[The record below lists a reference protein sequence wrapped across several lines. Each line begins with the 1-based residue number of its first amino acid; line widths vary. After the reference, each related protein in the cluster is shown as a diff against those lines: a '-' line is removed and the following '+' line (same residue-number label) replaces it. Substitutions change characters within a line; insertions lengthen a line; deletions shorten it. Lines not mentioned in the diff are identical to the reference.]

1 MRKVGFERQG
11 NATYLVYELGPED
24 AIDSMSLGMLMNN
37 RIPGFAATVF
47 TQMDNIKQVKCDV
60 TARVPADQYLLGMI
74 NKKRLLGVF
83 RGIIQAYLSA
93 EDYMIDANAIQL
105 ELSSIFS
112 DVASG
117 ETVMICIPV
126 AVEGAAEPDLRS
138 FLRNILFS
146 AQYDERENR
155 DYVAQIM
162 SYLNGTPA
170 FSIHEFKD
178 LLDYVSLTPAVPVTD
193 SVVLDSQREGYA
205 VTNFPETSYRTAPE
219 PERPLEPPMPAPA
232 PPPEEPAEEVS
243 EEDKISLFYLLQHYN
258 KENAAIYKQ
267 QKERKKSEKESK
279 KAEKKNGKKEPEP
292 KAAART
298 FAVPGQGTPP
308 APIVKTEQPPA
319 PKEVQQTP
327 KQPGGYPGAAKP
339 GPVQPGRYPGTAQ
352 PGPVQPG
359 GYPGAVQSGPIQPG
373 GYPGA
378 VQSGPVQPGGY
389 PGTAQPGP
397 VQPGGYPGAA
407 KPGGYP
413 GAVQSGPVQPGG
425 YPGAAKPGPVQ
436 PGGYPGAAKPG
447 PVQPGGYPGAAQ
459 PGGYPGPVQSAPV
472 STEKEET
479 LYFPKDTGDETL
491 FMGQEGQQSRLI
503 PQLIRKRNGE
513 KILIQKPVFRVGR
526 DSDFND
532 YAIIE
537 NRFVGHGHCH
547 ILCRG
552 GEYFVVDDNS
562 KNGTLVNGT
571 PIVPGEEVKIMHG
584 DVICL
589 ADEEFEFK
597 LF

>member
-219 PERPLEPPMPAPA
+219 PVRPLEPPMPAPA
-232 PPPEEPAEEVS
+232 PPPEEPTEEVS

-327 KQPGGYPGAAKP
+327 KQPGGYPGT
-339 GPVQPGRYPGTAQ
+339 VQS
-352 PGPVQPG
+352 GPVQPG
-359 GYPGAVQSGPIQPG
+359 GYPGAAKPGPVQPG

-389 PGTAQPGP
+389 PG
-397 VQPGGYPGAA
+397 
-407 KPGGYP
+407 
-413 GAVQSGPVQPGG
+413 AVQSGPI
-425 YPGAAKPGPVQ
+425 Q

-571 PIVPGEEVKIMHG
+571 PVVPGEEVKIKHG

>member
-219 PERPLEPPMPAPA
+219 PVRPLEPPMPAPA

-327 KQPGGYPGAAKP
+327 KQPGGYPG
-339 GPVQPGRYPGTAQ
+339 T
-352 PGPVQPG
+352 
-359 GYPGAVQSGPIQPG
+359 
-373 GYPGA
+373 
-378 VQSGPVQPGGY
+378 
-389 PGTAQPGP
+389 
-397 VQPGGYPGAA
+397 
-407 KPGGYP
+407 
-413 GAVQSGPVQPGG
+413 VQSGPVQPGG

-436 PGGYPGAAKPG
+436 PGGYPGAVQSGPVQPGGYPGAVQSGPIQPGGYPGAAKPGPVQPGGYPGAVQSG

-571 PIVPGEEVKIMHG
+571 PVVPGEEVKIKHG

>member
-219 PERPLEPPMPAPA
+219 PVRPLEPPMPAPA

-308 APIVKTEQPPA
+308 APIVKTEQPPT

-327 KQPGGYPGAAKP
+327 KQPGGYPG
-339 GPVQPGRYPGTAQ
+339 T
-352 PGPVQPG
+352 
-359 GYPGAVQSGPIQPG
+359 
-373 GYPGA
+373 
-378 VQSGPVQPGGY
+378 
-389 PGTAQPGP
+389 
-397 VQPGGYPGAA
+397 
-407 KPGGYP
+407 
-413 GAVQSGPVQPGG
+413 VQSGPVQPGG
-425 YPGAAKPGPVQ
+425 YPGAAQPGPVQ

-571 PIVPGEEVKIMHG
+571 PIVPGEEVKIKHG

>member
-219 PERPLEPPMPAPA
+219 PVRPLEPPMPAPA

-327 KQPGGYPGAAKP
+327 KQPGGYPGA
-339 GPVQPGRYPGTAQ
+339 
-352 PGPVQPG
+352 
-359 GYPGAVQSGPIQPG
+359 
-373 GYPGA
+373 

-389 PGTAQPGP
+389 PGAAQPGP
-397 VQPGGYPGAA
+397 VQ
-407 KPGGYP
+407 PGGYP

-436 PGGYPGAAKPG
+436 PGGYPGAVQSGPIQPGGYPGAAKPGTVQPGRYPGAVQSG

-571 PIVPGEEVKIMHG
+571 PIVPGEEVKIKHG

>member
-219 PERPLEPPMPAPA
+219 PVRPLEPPMPAPA

-327 KQPGGYPGAAKP
+327 KQPGGYL
-339 GPVQPGRYPGTAQ
+339 GT
-352 PGPVQPG
+352 
-359 GYPGAVQSGPIQPG
+359 
-373 GYPGA
+373 
-378 VQSGPVQPGGY
+378 
-389 PGTAQPGP
+389 
-397 VQPGGYPGAA
+397 
-407 KPGGYP
+407 
-413 GAVQSGPVQPGG
+413 VQSGPVQPGG

-436 PGGYPGAAKPG
+436 PGGYPGAVQSG

-459 PGGYPGPVQSAPV
+459 PGGYPGPIQSAPV

-571 PIVPGEEVKIMHG
+571 PIVPGEEVKIKHG

>member
-219 PERPLEPPMPAPA
+219 PVRPLEPPMPAPA

-308 APIVKTEQPPA
+308 APIVKTEQPPT

-327 KQPGGYPGAAKP
+327 KQPGGYPGT
-339 GPVQPGRYPGTAQ
+339 VQS
-352 PGPVQPG
+352 GPVQPG
-359 GYPGAVQSGPIQPG
+359 GYPGAAQP
-373 GYPGA
+373 
-378 VQSGPVQPGGY
+378 GPVQPGGY
-389 PGTAQPGP
+389 PGTAQPR
-397 VQPGGYPGAA
+397 
-407 KPGGYP
+407 
-413 GAVQSGPVQPGG
+413 PVQPGG

-571 PIVPGEEVKIMHG
+571 PIVPGEEVKIKHG

>member
-232 PPPEEPAEEVS
+232 PPPEEPTEEVS

-327 KQPGGYPGAAKP
+327 KQPGGYPGTVQSGPVQPGGYPGAAKP
-339 GPVQPGRYPGTAQ
+339 GPVQ

-359 GYPGAVQSGPIQPG
+359 GYPGAVQSGPVQPG
-373 GYPGA
+373 GYPA
-378 VQSGPVQPGGY
+378 PAQPGPVQPGGY

-407 KPGGYP
+407 KPGT
-413 GAVQSGPVQPGG
+413 
-425 YPGAAKPGPVQ
+425 
-436 PGGYPGAAKPG
+436 
-447 PVQPGGYPGAAQ
+447 VQPGGYPGAAQ

-571 PIVPGEEVKIMHG
+571 PIVPGEEVKIKHG

>member
-219 PERPLEPPMPAPA
+219 PVRPLEPPMPAPA

-327 KQPGGYPGAAKP
+327 KQPGGYPGTVQS
-339 GPVQPGRYPGTAQ
+339 GPVQPGGYPGTAQ

-359 GYPGAVQSGPIQPG
+359 GYPGAVQSGPVQPG

-378 VQSGPVQPGGY
+378 AKPGGYPGAAKPGPVQPGGY

-407 KPGGYP
+407 KPGT
-413 GAVQSGPVQPGG
+413 VQPGG
-425 YPGAAKPGPVQ
+425 YPGAV
-436 PGGYPGAAKPG
+436 
-447 PVQPGGYPGAAQ
+447 Q

-571 PIVPGEEVKIMHG
+571 PIVPGEEVKIKHG

>member
-24 AIDSMSLGMLMNN
+24 VIDSMSLGMLMNN

-219 PERPLEPPMPAPA
+219 PVRPLEPPMPAPA
-232 PPPEEPAEEVS
+232 PPPEEPTEEVS

-298 FAVPGQGTPP
+298 FAVPGQGTSP

-319 PKEVQQTP
+319 PKEVQQAP
-327 KQPGGYPGAAKP
+327 KQPGGYPGAAKPGGYPGAAKP
-339 GPVQPGRYPGTAQ
+339 GPVQPGGYPGAVQ
-352 PGPVQPG
+352 SGPVQPG

-389 PGTAQPGP
+389 PG
-397 VQPGGYPGAA
+397 
-407 KPGGYP
+407 
-413 GAVQSGPVQPGG
+413 AVQSGPVQPGG

-436 PGGYPGAAKPG
+436 PGRYPGA
-447 PVQPGGYPGAAQ
+447 VQ

-571 PIVPGEEVKIMHG
+571 PIVPGEEVKIKHG

>member
-219 PERPLEPPMPAPA
+219 PVRPLEPPMPAPA
-232 PPPEEPAEEVS
+232 PPPEEPTEEVS

-327 KQPGGYPGAAKP
+327 KQPGGYPGA
-339 GPVQPGRYPGTAQ
+339 
-352 PGPVQPG
+352 
-359 GYPGAVQSGPIQPG
+359 VQS
-373 GYPGA
+373 
-378 VQSGPVQPGGY
+378 
-389 PGTAQPGP
+389 
-397 VQPGGYPGAA
+397 
-407 KPGGYP
+407 
-413 GAVQSGPVQPGG
+413 
-425 YPGAAKPGPVQ
+425 
-436 PGGYPGAAKPG
+436 G

-571 PIVPGEEVKIMHG
+571 PVVPGEEVKIKHG

>member
-219 PERPLEPPMPAPA
+219 PVRPLEPPMPAPA

-327 KQPGGYPGAAKP
+327 KQPGGYPGTVQS
-339 GPVQPGRYPGTAQ
+339 GPVQPGGYPGAVQSGPVQ
-352 PGPVQPG
+352 PGGYPGAVQSGPVQPG

-378 VQSGPVQPGGY
+378 
-389 PGTAQPGP
+389 AKPGP
-397 VQPGGYPGAA
+397 VQ
-407 KPGGYP
+407 PGGYP

-425 YPGAAKPGPVQ
+425 YPGAA
-436 PGGYPGAAKPG
+436 
-447 PVQPGGYPGAAQ
+447 QPGGYPGAAQ

-472 STEKEET
+472 SMEKEET

-571 PIVPGEEVKIMHG
+571 PIVPGEEVKIKHG

>member
-232 PPPEEPAEEVS
+232 PPPEEPTEEVS

-327 KQPGGYPGAAKP
+327 KQPGGYPG
-339 GPVQPGRYPGTAQ
+339 T
-352 PGPVQPG
+352 
-359 GYPGAVQSGPIQPG
+359 
-373 GYPGA
+373 
-378 VQSGPVQPGGY
+378 
-389 PGTAQPGP
+389 
-397 VQPGGYPGAA
+397 
-407 KPGGYP
+407 
-413 GAVQSGPVQPGG
+413 VQSGPVQPGG

-436 PGGYPGAAKPG
+436 PGPVQPGGYPGAAQPGPVQPGGYPAPAQPG

-571 PIVPGEEVKIMHG
+571 PIVPGEEVKIKHG

>member
-219 PERPLEPPMPAPA
+219 PVRPLEPPMPAPA
-232 PPPEEPAEEVS
+232 PPPEEPTEEVS

-327 KQPGGYPGAAKP
+327 KQPGGYPG
-339 GPVQPGRYPGTAQ
+339 T
-352 PGPVQPG
+352 
-359 GYPGAVQSGPIQPG
+359 
-373 GYPGA
+373 

-389 PGTAQPGP
+389 PGAAKPGT

-407 KPGGYP
+407 KPGPVQPGGYP

-425 YPGAAKPGPVQ
+425 YPGAAKPGT
-436 PGGYPGAAKPG
+436 
-447 PVQPGGYPGAAQ
+447 VQPGGYPGAAQ
-459 PGGYPGPVQSAPV
+459 PGGYPGPVQSTPV

-571 PIVPGEEVKIMHG
+571 PIVPGEEVKIKHG

>member
-232 PPPEEPAEEVS
+232 PPPEEPTEEVS

-327 KQPGGYPGAAKP
+327 KQPGGYPGTVQSGPVQPGGYPGAAKP
-339 GPVQPGRYPGTAQ
+339 GPVQ

-359 GYPGAVQSGPIQPG
+359 GYPGAVQSGPVQPG
-373 GYPGA
+373 GYPA
-378 VQSGPVQPGGY
+378 TAQPGPVQPGGY

-407 KPGGYP
+407 KPGT
-413 GAVQSGPVQPGG
+413 
-425 YPGAAKPGPVQ
+425 
-436 PGGYPGAAKPG
+436 
-447 PVQPGGYPGAAQ
+447 VQPGGYPGAAQ

-571 PIVPGEEVKIMHG
+571 PIVPGEEVKIKHG

>member
-327 KQPGGYPGAAKP
+327 KQPGGYPGT
-339 GPVQPGRYPGTAQ
+339 VQS
-352 PGPVQPG
+352 GPVQPG
-359 GYPGAVQSGPIQPG
+359 GYPGAVQSGP
-373 GYPGA
+373 
-378 VQSGPVQPGGY
+378 VQ
-389 PGTAQPGP
+389 
-397 VQPGGYPGAA
+397 
-407 KPGGYP
+407 PGGYP

-425 YPGAAKPGPVQ
+425 YPGAAKPGGYPGAAKPGPVQ
-436 PGGYPGAAKPG
+436 PGGYPGAVQSG

-571 PIVPGEEVKIMHG
+571 PIVPGEEVKIKHG

>member
-327 KQPGGYPGAAKP
+327 KQPGGYPGTVQS
-339 GPVQPGRYPGTAQ
+339 GPVQPGGYPGAAQPGGYPGTAQ

-359 GYPGAVQSGPIQPG
+359 GYPGAVQSGPVQPG
-373 GYPGA
+373 GYPA
-378 VQSGPVQPGGY
+378 TAQPGPVQPGGY

-407 KPGGYP
+407 KPGT
-413 GAVQSGPVQPGG
+413 
-425 YPGAAKPGPVQ
+425 
-436 PGGYPGAAKPG
+436 
-447 PVQPGGYPGAAQ
+447 VQPGGYPGAAQ

-571 PIVPGEEVKIMHG
+571 PIVPGEEVKIKHG

>member
-219 PERPLEPPMPAPA
+219 PVRPLEPPMPAPA

-308 APIVKTEQPPA
+308 APIVKTEQPPV

-327 KQPGGYPGAAKP
+327 KQPGGYPG
-339 GPVQPGRYPGTAQ
+339 T
-352 PGPVQPG
+352 
-359 GYPGAVQSGPIQPG
+359 
-373 GYPGA
+373 
-378 VQSGPVQPGGY
+378 
-389 PGTAQPGP
+389 
-397 VQPGGYPGAA
+397 
-407 KPGGYP
+407 
-413 GAVQSGPVQPGG
+413 VQSGPVQPGG

-436 PGGYPGAAKPG
+436 PGGYPGAVQSGPIQPGGYPGAAKPG
-447 PVQPGGYPGAAQ
+447 PVQPGGYPGAAKPRTVQPGGYPGAAKPETVQPGRYPGAAQ
-459 PGGYPGPVQSAPV
+459 PGGYPGPVQSTPV

-571 PIVPGEEVKIMHG
+571 PIVPGEEVKIKHG

>member
-219 PERPLEPPMPAPA
+219 PVRPLEPPMPAPA
-232 PPPEEPAEEVS
+232 PPPEEPTEEVS

-327 KQPGGYPGAAKP
+327 KQPGGYPGAVQSGPVQPGGYPGAAQP
-339 GPVQPGRYPGTAQ
+339 GPVQPGGYPGTAQ
-352 PGPVQPG
+352 SGPVQPGGYPGAVQSGPVQPG

-378 VQSGPVQPGGY
+378 
-389 PGTAQPGP
+389 
-397 VQPGGYPGAA
+397 A
-407 KPGGYP
+407 KPGT
-413 GAVQSGPVQPGG
+413 
-425 YPGAAKPGPVQ
+425 
-436 PGGYPGAAKPG
+436 
-447 PVQPGGYPGAAQ
+447 VQPGGYPGAAQ

-571 PIVPGEEVKIMHG
+571 PIVPGEEVKIKHG

>member
-219 PERPLEPPMPAPA
+219 PVRPLEPPMPAPA

-327 KQPGGYPGAAKP
+327 KQPGGYPGT
-339 GPVQPGRYPGTAQ
+339 VQS
-352 PGPVQPG
+352 GPVQPG

-389 PGTAQPGP
+389 PGAAQP
-397 VQPGGYPGAA
+397 
-407 KPGGYP
+407 
-413 GAVQSGPVQPGG
+413 GPVQPGG

-447 PVQPGGYPGAAQ
+447 TVQPGGYPGAAQ

-571 PIVPGEEVKIMHG
+571 PIVPGEEVKIKHG

>member
-219 PERPLEPPMPAPA
+219 PVRPLEPPMPAPA
-232 PPPEEPAEEVS
+232 PPPEEPTEEVS

-327 KQPGGYPGAAKP
+327 KQPGGYPGA
-339 GPVQPGRYPGTAQ
+339 
-352 PGPVQPG
+352 
-359 GYPGAVQSGPIQPG
+359 
-373 GYPGA
+373 
-378 VQSGPVQPGGY
+378 
-389 PGTAQPGP
+389 
-397 VQPGGYPGAA
+397 
-407 KPGGYP
+407 
-413 GAVQSGPVQPGG
+413 VQSGPVQPGG

-436 PGGYPGAAKPG
+436 PGGYPGAVQSGPIQPGGYPGAAKPG
-447 PVQPGGYPGAAQ
+447 PVQPGGYPGAVQSGPVQPGGYPGAAQPGGYPGAAQ

-472 STEKEET
+472 SMEKEET

-571 PIVPGEEVKIMHG
+571 PIVPGEEVKIKHG

>member
-24 AIDSMSLGMLMNN
+24 VIDSMSLGMLMNN

-219 PERPLEPPMPAPA
+219 PVRPLEPPMPAPA
-232 PPPEEPAEEVS
+232 PPPEEPTEEVS

-298 FAVPGQGTPP
+298 FAVPGQGTSP

-319 PKEVQQTP
+319 PKEVQQAP
-327 KQPGGYPGAAKP
+327 KQPGGYPGAAKPGGYPGAAKPGGYPGAAKP
-339 GPVQPGRYPGTAQ
+339 GPVQPGGYPGAVQ
-352 PGPVQPG
+352 SGPVQPG

-389 PGTAQPGP
+389 PG
-397 VQPGGYPGAA
+397 
-407 KPGGYP
+407 
-413 GAVQSGPVQPGG
+413 AV
-425 YPGAAKPGPVQ
+425 
-436 PGGYPGAAKPG
+436 
-447 PVQPGGYPGAAQ
+447 Q

-571 PIVPGEEVKIMHG
+571 PIVPGEEVKIKHG

>member
-219 PERPLEPPMPAPA
+219 PVRPLEPPMPAPA

-327 KQPGGYPGAAKP
+327 KQPGGYPG
-339 GPVQPGRYPGTAQ
+339 T
-352 PGPVQPG
+352 
-359 GYPGAVQSGPIQPG
+359 
-373 GYPGA
+373 

-397 VQPGGYPGAA
+397 VQPGGYPGAVQSGPVQPGGYPGAA
-407 KPGGYP
+407 KPGGYPGAAKPGPVQPGGYP

-425 YPGAAKPGPVQ
+425 YPGAAKPGPI
-436 PGGYPGAAKPG
+436 
-447 PVQPGGYPGAAQ
+447 QPGGYPGAAQ

-571 PIVPGEEVKIMHG
+571 PIVPGEEVKIKHG

>member
-219 PERPLEPPMPAPA
+219 PVRPLEPPMPAPA
-232 PPPEEPAEEVS
+232 PPPEEPTEEVS

-327 KQPGGYPGAAKP
+327 KQPGGYPGTVQSGPVQPGGYPGAAKP
-339 GPVQPGRYPGTAQ
+339 GPVQ

-359 GYPGAVQSGPIQPG
+359 GYPGAVQSGPVQPG
-373 GYPGA
+373 GYPA
-378 VQSGPVQPGGY
+378 TAQPGPVQPGGY

-407 KPGGYP
+407 KPGT
-413 GAVQSGPVQPGG
+413 
-425 YPGAAKPGPVQ
+425 
-436 PGGYPGAAKPG
+436 
-447 PVQPGGYPGAAQ
+447 VQPGGYPGAAQ

-571 PIVPGEEVKIMHG
+571 PIVPGEEVKIKHG

>member
-219 PERPLEPPMPAPA
+219 PVRPLEPPMPAPA

-327 KQPGGYPGAAKP
+327 KQPGGYPGA
-339 GPVQPGRYPGTAQ
+339 
-352 PGPVQPG
+352 
-359 GYPGAVQSGPIQPG
+359 
-373 GYPGA
+373 
-378 VQSGPVQPGGY
+378 
-389 PGTAQPGP
+389 
-397 VQPGGYPGAA
+397 
-407 KPGGYP
+407 
-413 GAVQSGPVQPGG
+413 VQSGPVQPGG

-436 PGGYPGAAKPG
+436 PGGYPGAVQSGPIQPGGYPGAAKPG
-447 PVQPGGYPGAAQ
+447 PVQPGGYPGAVQSGPVQPGGYPGAAQPGGYPGAAQ

-472 STEKEET
+472 SMEKEET

-571 PIVPGEEVKIMHG
+571 PIVPGEEVKIKHG